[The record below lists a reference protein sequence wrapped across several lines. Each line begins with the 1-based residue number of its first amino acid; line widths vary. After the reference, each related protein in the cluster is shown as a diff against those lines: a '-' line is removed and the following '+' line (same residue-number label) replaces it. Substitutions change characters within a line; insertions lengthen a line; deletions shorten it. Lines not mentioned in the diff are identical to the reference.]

1 MSEIRIGGHVGM
13 DVMRDYGEGQ
23 TGSLIRKRAKH
34 ELGVTGKWAGFDM
47 YGHNIKALMNE
58 STCLDAMDGSG
69 FTPVMFHEGPD
80 YIDQEDMGDTE
91 TPTDPEAWRR
101 NCVRMLAKIRAR
113 GLRHGDLIGAN
124 IITRGNKPYA
134 IDWQEGHLLTEPAPQ
149 RNPSSDSALLM
160 RHIAGTLGPDGQ
172 TDIPRVARR
181 WGVVLGALGANTNL
195 TLPLKGKSFLDLG
208 CFQGDFVA
216 LAATEGMVATGVDEG
231 GFRSGENSIE
241 IGRKVWADF
250 PFGTINLKNQN
261 INSSPS
267 SSLGPIQWSD
277 WDVVMMF
284 STWPYIVN
292 HYGIEQALNILQWIV
307 ANNEVLFFET
317 QLYGDGPGPEQLRN
331 DADVKSMF
339 LRLGASGVKELGAFP
354 VTNRP
359 ASRTIWEVRK

>member
-1 MSEIRIGGHVGM
+1 MSETRIGGHVGM
-13 DVMRDYGEGQ
+13 DVIRHHGDQ
-23 TGSLIRKRAKH
+23 TGPWVRKQAKH
-34 ELGVTGKWAGFDM
+34 ERGVTGAWAGFDM
-47 YGHNIKALMNE
+47 YGHNIEALLNE
-58 STCLDAMDGSG
+58 SMCLQAMDGSG
-69 FTPVMFHEGPD
+69 FTPMLIHEGPD
-80 YIDQEDMGDTE
+80 YIAQEDLGDTE
-91 TPTDPEAWRR
+91 TPADPETWRR
-101 NCVRMLAKIRAR
+101 NCVRMLAEIRAR

-216 LAATEGMVATGVDEG
+216 LAAAEGMAATGIDEG

-250 PFGTINLKNQN
+250 PFGEIRLARAN
-261 INSSPS
+261 IILDSPK
-267 SSLGPIQWSD
+267 QWSGH
-277 WDVVMMF
+277 DVVMMF
-284 STWPYIVN
+284 STWPYIV
-292 HYGIEQALNILQWIV
+292 QNIGWERACDLLYQVIK
-307 ANNEVLFFET
+307 NNEVLFFET
-317 QLYGDGPGPEQLRN
+317 QLYGDGPGPEQLK
-331 DADVKSMF
+331 DDGDVDGLLLS
-339 LRLGASGVKELGAFP
+339 LGATTVKNLGSFP